1 MRGDAVRR
9 RRSPSWE
16 AEPPT
21 GRTTQAQSFS
31 GLVDGVTEL
40 TERQL
45 IGRSIANPLQH
56 NITEPAPEA
65 LAETRQNTIDQP
77 INRPSLSTF
86 PRPVAAIGGPSTNYH
101 AFRPSRNEIHLNIAP
116 DSKGL

>member
-1 MRGDAVRR
+1 MRGDAVRLQ
-9 RRSPSWE
+9 RSPSWE
-16 AEPPT
+16 AELPT
-21 GRTTQAQSFS
+21 GSTTQAQSFS

-86 PRPVAAIGGPSTNYH
+86 PETRRRHRRTVNKLPCVP
-101 AFRPSRNEIHLNIAP
+101 P
-116 DSKGL
+116 DP